1 VNACAWQRFRKQWW
15 FTKKEREK
23 KKKSKLIIM
32 NLWNQHRYN
41 LTCIFMIRQTNP

>member
-23 KKKSKLIIM
+23 KKKSKM
-32 NLWNQHRYN
+32 FVCECYY
-41 LTCIFMIRQTNP
+41 CFF